1 MKLETFLLA
10 REGSSKKG
18 EEMVEEWCFFDDLRC
33 MPCVFTLDV
42 VVE

>member
-18 EEMVEEWCFFDDLRC
+18 EEMVEEWCFFRW
-33 MPCVFTLDV
+33 FAA
-42 VVE
+42 

>member
-1 MKLETFLLA
+1 MKLETFLLK
-10 REGSSKKG
+10 GKGFSKKG
-18 EEMVEEWCFFDDLRC
+18 EGMVEEWCFFDDLRC